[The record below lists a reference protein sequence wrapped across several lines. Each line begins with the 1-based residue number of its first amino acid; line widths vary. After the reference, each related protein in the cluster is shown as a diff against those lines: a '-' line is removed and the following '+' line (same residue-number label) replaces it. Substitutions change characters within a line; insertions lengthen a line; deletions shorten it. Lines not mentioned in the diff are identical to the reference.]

1 MAGKQK
7 KELEDHDI
15 IVAKDGTEYAVGE
28 IRNSRRITKSVT
40 PKGDITWYV
49 KWFGSSI
56 TLCAI
61 VIRSAGVNDL
71 VWIDLLL
78 SMVGALSW
86 LFVGIKWN
94 DRALITLNSVVAA
107 MLAAGLLRI
116 WLTG

>member
-1 MAGKQK
+1 M
-7 KELEDHDI
+7 
-15 IVAKDGTEYAVGE
+15 
-28 IRNSRRITKSVT
+28 
-40 PKGDITWYV
+40 
-49 KWFGSSI
+49 
-56 TLCAI
+56 
-61 VIRSAGVNDL
+61 
-71 VWIDLLL
+71 L